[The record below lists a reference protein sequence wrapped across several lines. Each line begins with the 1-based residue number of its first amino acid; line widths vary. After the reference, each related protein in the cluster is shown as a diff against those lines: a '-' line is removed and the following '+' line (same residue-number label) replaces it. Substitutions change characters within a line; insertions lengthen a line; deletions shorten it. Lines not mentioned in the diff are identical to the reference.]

1 MSVSNGLVSAP
12 ITIAEMYSLL
22 GLGTAQSDGAYDLAY
37 LCGNSHGKICKWSRC
52 KPVRGT
58 NPFGTEIGRA
68 SCRERV

>member
-37 LCGNSHGKICKWSRC
+37 LCGNSHGKICK
-52 KPVRGT
+52 
-58 NPFGTEIGRA
+58 
-68 SCRERV
+68 